1 MAISGTVRNRPSPAL
16 DRAKH
21 CPLIGAMPT
30 HVALFYGL
38 LTVAVLLAFVIGGR
52 PERQVA
58 VMLVAATA
66 ASKIV
71 AWQPFAHFGRFEPL
85 LFAIDLLLLAGLS
98 HVAMRSDRYWPIWL
112 TALHAYSLVA
122 HIARVL
128 IPTTT
133 LAVYLANSAL
143 TADPGLVLLMIGSW
157 RHHRRQKR

>member
-1 MAISGTVRNRPSPAL
+1 MPA
-16 DRAKH
+16 
-21 CPLIGAMPT
+21 
-30 HVALFYGL
+30 HVFVFYGL
-38 LTVAVLLAFVIGGR
+38 LAVAALFAFSIGGR

-58 VMLVAATA
+58 VMLIAATA

-85 LFAIDLLLLAGLS
+85 LFVIDLLLLAGLGQ
-98 HVAMRSDRYWPIWL
+98 VAMRSDRYWPIWL

-122 HIARVL
+122 HIARL
-128 IPTTT
+128 LMPSTA

-157 RHHRRQKR
+157 RHHRRQKRQIAHDH

>member
-1 MAISGTVRNRPSPAL
+1 
-16 DRAKH
+16 
-21 CPLIGAMPT
+21 MPT

-38 LTVAVLLAFVIGGR
+38 LAVATLFAFAIGGR

-58 VMLVAATA
+58 VMLITATA

-85 LFAIDLLLLAGLS
+85 LFGIDLLLLAGLG

-122 HIARVL
+122 HVGRLL
-128 IPTTT
+128 IPSTA

-143 TADPGLVLLMIGSW
+143 TADPGLILLIVGSW